1 MVLAYDTFTKADSE
15 RVGLGLVVMLVA
27 FSNYTL
33 GMVDFL
39 TSWTNITGLD
49 VVMTSHSRVKK
60 WFLWASDFVRLVP
73 PSGSVARQWVERAKH
88 SDSLSLIPCT
98 RMKHH
103 DPNARVPSRGGTGD

>member
-15 RVGLGLVVMLVA
+15 RVGLGVVVMLVA

-33 GMVDFL
+33 GMVDCL
-39 TSWTNITGLD
+39 TSWTNIRGLD
-49 VVMTSHSRVKK
+49 VVMTSHFARVKK
-60 WFLWASDFVRLVP
+60 WFLWASEF
-73 PSGSVARQWVERAKH
+73 VERAKH